1 MSRFLQIWWEM
12 VFTSL
17 LCNKI
22 KIQKEQRGRAKENEK
37 EDKDEEWNEKKEE
50 AKKSSQ

>member
-1 MSRFLQIWWEM
+1 M

-22 KIQKEQRGRAKENEK
+22 KIQKEQEGWAKEKK
-37 EDKDEEWNEKKEE
+37 EDKDEERNEKKE
-50 AKKSSQ
+50 AKKTVQ